1 MRHGTGVNGQAL
13 FKLVPYFIAN
23 VTTHTGEPVAAAASS
38 TQNSTLPYIHI
49 NVSNMPPTSGN
60 SPIPPANEI
69 SKTPQTTTAPDPV
82 RHQLSEA
89 LPVGHFPCF
98 QDFKKKNRSSV
109 GLCRMDSKLATQSH
123 RSDQHCRLRRESLQ
137 LQDTSALGKGVG
149 SCRGIQTIQ
158 HVWVSWPTG
167 ARRRTTTNFSSTRF
181 PRA

>member
-98 QDFKKKNRSSV
+98 QDFKKKTDPPLGCAGWIQNSLPKVIGQINIVVCAEKACNFRIRAHWGKASEV
-109 GLCRMDSKLATQSH
+109 VEESKPYSMY
-123 RSDQHCRLRRESLQ
+123 
-137 LQDTSALGKGVG
+137 G
-149 SCRGIQTIQ
+149 
-158 HVWVSWPTG
+158 
-167 ARRRTTTNFSSTRF
+167 
-181 PRA
+181 